1 VAGDRR
7 KEEMLLFSNCPE
19 EEILLTGK
27 DSLPEKPNLLL
38 LHKPRTLET
47 LREETGKQLE
57 AYFPGMDMA
66 ILLVGEEDETFQ
78 VEVTRGNGLGF
89 RPGDILKEEG
99 LDGIG
104 LHQIPLMYDLAQVGI
119 ALLEEP
125 PPPRLEENLQD
136 FLAHYTTALV
146 NLKLNEETS
155 RTTQV
160 YSRSLQTL
168 EMGIYLFKEKNKEAA
183 GASFLDICLSMVG
196 ADGGAIYL
204 LEEAGDQETTLI
216 LEHNL
221 GVPEEILENLRFPDG
236 TWLPQGA
243 LREGKLSFFSRK
255 GQKEILGG
263 LDTGKL
269 PMALENLVAAP
280 LSYNGLDVG
289 VCVLL
294 NIKDMGGGMS
304 LESLEMESLRR
315 LLELGAAIFHRWAM
329 EEQAVRNQNFQTQL
343 QVASVIQKQLLP
355 REAPENWNYQ
365 FSWTSV
371 AAQFVGG
378 DYLDILP
385 SPEGDIN
392 TVIAD
397 VSGHGLNSALLM
409 SSFRATFREKASY
422 LDPELLLTQLN
433 QTVISEVADTG
444 MFVTAALARLLKDG
458 RRFIFASAGHNPV
471 LLYRAAEDIFL
482 DLEASGPPL
491 GLFKSV
497 DYNETVYE
505 AGPGDLLIMYTDGL
519 VEGTDPSGKEF
530 FGEERLKGCIRAHG
544 KDGADHLREWILKTF
559 HAFTGTVRQ
568 EDDISISIVRFL

>member
-1 VAGDRR
+1 MTGSGRR
-7 KEEMLLFSNCPE
+7 EEALSLSHFPGERINAPGKEPP
-19 EEILLTGK
+19 
-27 DSLPEKPNLLL
+27 PEKPNLLF
-38 LHKPRTLET
+38 LHKPRTLEE
-47 LREETGKQLE
+47 LREEAEKQLE
-57 AYFPGMDMA
+57 AYFPGLDMA
-66 ILLVGEEDETFQ
+66 ILLVGEEEESYQ
-78 VEVTRGNGLGF
+78 VEVTAGNALGF
-89 RPGDILKEEG
+89 RPGDLLKEADLEG
-99 LDGIG
+99 RGWVSL
-104 LHQIPLMYDLAQVGI
+104 PLMYDLAEVGI
-119 ALLEEP
+119 ALLEAP
-125 PPPRLEENLQD
+125 PQPWLEENLRD

-146 NLKLNEETS
+146 NLKLNEETA

-160 YSRSLQTL
+160 YSMSLQTL

-204 LEEAGDQETTLI
+204 LEEAGDQETRLI

-221 GVPEEILENLRFPDG
+221 GVPEEILENLRYPDG
-236 TWLPQGA
+236 TWLPQVT

-263 LDTGKL
+263 LDTEML
-269 PMALENLVAAP
+269 PLALENLVVSP

-294 NIKDMGGGMS
+294 NIKDLGGGM
-304 LESLEMESLRR
+304 SLEMESLRR

-355 REAPENWNYQ
+355 REAPDNWNYQ

-378 DYLDILP
+378 DYLDIIP

-422 LDPELLLTQLN
+422 LDPGFLLTQLN
-433 QTVISEVADTG
+433 RTVISEVADTG
-444 MFVTAALARLLKDG
+444 MFVTAALVRLSKDG
-458 RRFIFASAGHNPV
+458 RRFLFASAGHNPV
-471 LLYRAAEDIFL
+471 LLYRPAEDEFL

-491 GLFKSV
+491 GLFPSAE
-497 DYNETVYE
+497 YETSEHE
-505 AGPGDLLIMYTDGL
+505 AGPGDVLVMYTDGL
-519 VEGTDPSGKEF
+519 VEATDPSGKAF
-530 FGEERLKGCIRAHG
+530 FGEGRLKGCIRAHG
-544 KDGADHLREWILKTF
+544 KEGADHLREWILKSF
-559 HAFTGTVRQ
+559 HAFTGTTRQ